1 MSSVISMSSVCSCW
15 QWLYL
20 IERGH
25 TSCEVRQFDKVCVC
39 PRACTQCVQR
49 NNVNAVVLIV
59 GCDGCL
65 SGQNTEAN
73 ALSTVNVISRV

>member
-1 MSSVISMSSVCSCW
+1 M
-15 QWLYL
+15 
-20 IERGH
+20 
-25 TSCEVRQFDKVCVC
+25 RQFDKVCVC